1 MKNYVT
7 KGVYKQRAAKWPRV
21 VQKVRSKKMRL
32 CNDSRG
38 INAILRAGKSETGGY
53 VTKVSIHIPLRVAE
67 AMSQGIGE
75 NEAERTIAA
84 DALNAPSAVVVLGA
98 LLPTF
103 VKSLLALPAKTIKE
117 LGQSLL
123 RNHPKT
129 TTKKN
134 TVEAIVQN
142 MKDHVNLIPI
152 WGSPIDV
159 KTANKWAANGVFGD
173 RVGEVVKIHHWDSS
187 DSDDRWNEAAR
198 FVKSSK
204 TLDALYESLDS
215 PLKVVRTT
223 RSAIERRSNAAG
235 AFDTSTVQNKS
246 VNHGTGQQMRH
257 EYRLRCIYHLCSTAS
272 GVQSFVRGV
281 GMGASVE
288 MNPPVE
294 RGSEDFNRASRDVVH
309 PPKTLIDDDGFPVV
323 HDTQEAK
330 KACKCPTCGGAVV
343 WDWRLA
349 GSGRSN
355 SQPVG
360 GWGSV
365 VKLPSIKMIRKTK
378 DAGYQVVEKGIE
390 SNRLVNCEMN
400 DGSPRI
406 STTFNRM
413 LGYPAYGRFGQG
425 VNQREGY
432 EADPEAYTIDKKGRR
447 KGIPK
452 TVHLPASIQ
461 RRVIP
466 IQTPAGVCYMLGWVA
481 VHDIEG
487 LARGIDSTGLDS
499 VALVMNTIRHH
510 LDAGNE
516 KAQAGSNLLDAIRN
530 LTDY

>member
-1 MKNYVT
+1 M
-7 KGVYKQRAAKWPRV
+7 ARV
-21 VQKVRSKKMRL
+21 
-32 CNDSRG
+32 
-38 INAILRAGKSETGGY
+38 
-53 VTKVSIHIPLRVAE
+53 
-67 AMSQGIGE
+67 IGE

-103 VKSLLALPAKTIKE
+103 LKSLLALPAKTVKVM
-117 LGQSLL
+117 GQTLL

-129 TTKKN
+129 ATKKN
-134 TVEAIVQN
+134 TIEAIVQN
-142 MKDHVNLIPI
+142 MKDRVNIIPI

-159 KTANKWAANGVFGD
+159 KTAEKWAANGVFGD
-173 RVGEVVKIHHWDSS
+173 RVGEVVKIHHWDAS
-187 DSDDRWNEAAR
+187 DLDERWNEAAR
-198 FVKSSK
+198 FVKASK
-204 TLDALYESLDS
+204 TLDALYDALDA
-215 PLKVVRTT
+215 PLKIVRTT
-223 RSAIERRSNAAG
+223 RTAIERRSNAAG

-246 VNHGTGQQMRH
+246 VNHGTGQLMRQ
-257 EYRLRCIYHLCSTAS
+257 EYRLRCMYHLCSTAS
-272 GVQSFVRGV
+272 GVQSFVRSV

-288 MNPPVE
+288 LNPPVE
-294 RGSEDFNRASRDVVH
+294 RDSPDFNRASRDRLH
-309 PPKTLIDDDGFPVV
+309 PPKTLYDDEGYVV
-323 HDTQEAK
+323 VEDTQEAK
-330 KACKCPTCGGAVV
+330 KACRCPTCGGAVV

-349 GSGRSN
+349 GSARSN

-365 VKLPSIKMIRKTK
+365 VKLPSIKMIHKTK
-378 DAGYQVVEKGIE
+378 EAGYQVVEDGIE
-390 SNRLVNCEMN
+390 SNRLVNVEMN

-413 LGYPAYGRFGQG
+413 LGYPAYGKFGQG

-432 EADPEAYTIDKKGRR
+432 KPEPEAFTIDHKGRR

-481 VHDIEG
+481 VHDING
-487 LARGIDSTGLDS
+487 LARGIESTSLDS
-499 VALVMNTIRHH
+499 VALMMSIIRHQ

-516 KAQAGSNLLDAIRN
+516 KAQAGSNLLDAISN

>member
-1 MKNYVT
+1 M
-7 KGVYKQRAAKWPRV
+7 ARV
-21 VQKVRSKKMRL
+21 
-32 CNDSRG
+32 
-38 INAILRAGKSETGGY
+38 
-53 VTKVSIHIPLRVAE
+53 
-67 AMSQGIGE
+67 IGE

-103 VKSLLALPAKTIKE
+103 LKSLLALPAKTVKVM
-117 LGQSLL
+117 GQTLL

-129 TTKKN
+129 ATKKN
-134 TVEAIVQN
+134 TIEAIVQN
-142 MKDHVNLIPI
+142 MKDRVNVIPI

-159 KTANKWAANGVFGD
+159 KTAEKWAANGVFGD
-173 RVGEVVKIHHWDSS
+173 RVGEVVKIHHWDAS
-187 DSDDRWNEAAR
+187 DLDERWNEAAR
-198 FVKSSK
+198 FVKASK
-204 TLDALYESLDS
+204 TLDALYDALDA
-215 PLKVVRTT
+215 PLKIVRTT
-223 RSAIERRSNAAG
+223 RTAIERRSNAAG

-246 VNHGTGQQMRH
+246 VNHGTGQLMRQ
-257 EYRLRCIYHLCSTAS
+257 EYRLRCMYHLCSTAS

-288 MNPPVE
+288 LNPPVE
-294 RGSEDFNRASRDVVH
+294 RDSPDFNRASRDRLH
-309 PPKTLIDDDGFPVV
+309 PPQTLYDDDGYVV
-323 HDTQEAK
+323 VEDTQEAK
-330 KACKCPTCGGAVV
+330 KACRCPTCGGAVV

-349 GSGRSN
+349 GSARSN

-365 VKLPSIKMIRKTK
+365 VKLPSIKMIHKTK
-378 DAGYQVVEKGIE
+378 EAGYQVVEDGIE
-390 SNRLVNCEMN
+390 SNRLVNVEMN

-413 LGYPAYGRFGQG
+413 LGYPAYGKFGQG

-432 EADPEAYTIDKKGRR
+432 KPEPEAFTIDKKGRR

-481 VHDIEG
+481 VHDING
-487 LARGIDSTGLDS
+487 LARGIESTSLDS
-499 VALVMNTIRHH
+499 VALMMSIIRHQ

-516 KAQAGSNLLDAIRN
+516 KAQAGSNLLDAISN

>member
-1 MKNYVT
+1 MTEV
-7 KGVYKQRAAKWPRV
+7 
-21 VQKVRSKKMRL
+21 
-32 CNDSRG
+32 
-38 INAILRAGKSETGGY
+38 
-53 VTKVSIHIPLRVAE
+53 
-67 AMSQGIGE
+67 IGE

-84 DALNAPSAVVVLGA
+84 DALNAPSAVVVLGS

-103 VKSLLALPAKTIKE
+103 IKSLMALSAVKVKE

-142 MKDHVNLIPI
+142 MKDRVNLIPI
-152 WGSPIDV
+152 WGSPIDA
-159 KTANKWAANGVFGD
+159 KTAEKWAANGVFGD

-187 DSDDRWNEAAR
+187 DSDERWNEAAR

-204 TLDALYESLDS
+204 TLDALYESLDA

-235 AFDTSTVQNKS
+235 AFDTSTVRSKS
-246 VNHGTGQQMRH
+246 HEHGTGQQMRH

-288 MNPPVE
+288 LNPPVE
-294 RGSEDFNRASRDVVH
+294 RGSEDFNRASRDTLH
-309 PPKTLIDDDGFPVV
+309 PPKTLYDDDGFVVV

-330 KACKCPTCGGAVV
+330 TNCRCPTCGAAVV

-349 GSGRSN
+349 GSNRSN

-365 VKLPSIKMIRKTK
+365 VKLPSIKMIQKTK

-413 LGYPAYGRFGQG
+413 LGYPAYGRLGQG
-425 VNQREGY
+425 ENQREGY
-432 EADPEAYTIDKKGRR
+432 KPEPEAFTIDKKGRR

-466 IQTPAGVCYMLGWVA
+466 IQTPSGICYMLGWVA
-481 VHDIEG
+481 VHDING
-487 LARGIDSTGLDS
+487 LARGIESTSLDS
-499 VALVMNTIRHH
+499 VALMMSIIRRH
-510 LDAGNE
+510 LDDGNE
-516 KAQAGSNLLDAIRN
+516 KAQAGSNLLDAISN

>member
-1 MKNYVT
+1 MTEV
-7 KGVYKQRAAKWPRV
+7 
-21 VQKVRSKKMRL
+21 
-32 CNDSRG
+32 
-38 INAILRAGKSETGGY
+38 
-53 VTKVSIHIPLRVAE
+53 
-67 AMSQGIGE
+67 IGE
-75 NEAERTIAA
+75 SEAEITIAA

-103 VKSLLALPAKTIKE
+103 VKSLLALPAAKVKE

-152 WGSPIDV
+152 WGNPIDV

-173 RVGEVVKIHHWDSS
+173 RVGEVVKIHHWDAS
-187 DSDDRWNEAAR
+187 DSDERWNEAAR

-204 TLDALYESLDS
+204 TLHALYESLDS
-215 PLKVVRTT
+215 PLKIVRTT
-223 RSAIERRSNAAG
+223 RSAIDRRSNAAG

-246 VNHGTGQQMRH
+246 IEHGTGQQMRH

-288 MNPPVE
+288 LNPPVE
-294 RGSEDFNRASRDVVH
+294 RGSEDFNRASRDRIH
-309 PPKTLIDDDGFPVV
+309 PPKTLYDDEGFPVV
-323 HDTQEAK
+323 EDTQAVK
-330 KACKCPTCGGAVV
+330 QNCKCPTCGGAVV

-349 GSGRSN
+349 GSARSN

-365 VKLPSIKMIRKTK
+365 VKLPSIKMIQKTK

-406 STTFNRM
+406 STTFDRM
-413 LGYPAYGRFGQG
+413 LGYPAYGRLGQG
-425 VNQREGY
+425 ENQREGY
-432 EADPEAYTIDKKGRR
+432 EPQPDAFTVGKNGKR

-466 IQTPAGVCYMLGWVA
+466 IQTPSGMCYMLGWVA
-481 VHDIEG
+481 VHDING
-487 LARGIDSTGLDS
+487 IARGIDSTSLDY

-516 KAQAGSNLLDAIRN
+516 KAQAGSNLLDAISN

>member
-1 MKNYVT
+1 M
-7 KGVYKQRAAKWPRV
+7 ARV
-21 VQKVRSKKMRL
+21 
-32 CNDSRG
+32 
-38 INAILRAGKSETGGY
+38 
-53 VTKVSIHIPLRVAE
+53 
-67 AMSQGIGE
+67 IGE

-103 VKSLLALPAKTIKE
+103 LKSLLALPAKTVKVM
-117 LGQSLL
+117 GQTLL

-129 TTKKN
+129 ATKKN
-134 TVEAIVQN
+134 TIEAIVQN
-142 MKDHVNLIPI
+142 MKDRVNLIPI

-159 KTANKWAANGVFGD
+159 KTAEKWAANGVFGD
-173 RVGEVVKIHHWDSS
+173 RVGEVVKIHHWDAS
-187 DSDDRWNEAAR
+187 DLDERWNEAAR
-198 FVKSSK
+198 FVKASK
-204 TLDALYESLDS
+204 TLDALYDALDA
-215 PLKVVRTT
+215 PLKIVRTT
-223 RSAIERRSNAAG
+223 RTAIERRSNAAG

-246 VNHGTGQQMRH
+246 VNHGTGQLMRQ
-257 EYRLRCIYHLCSTAS
+257 EYRLRCMYHLCSTAS

-288 MNPPVE
+288 LNPPVE
-294 RGSEDFNRASRDVVH
+294 RDSPDFNRASRDRLH
-309 PPKTLIDDDGFPVV
+309 PPKTLYDDEGYVV
-323 HDTQEAK
+323 VEDTQEAK
-330 KACKCPTCGGAVV
+330 KACRCPTCGGAVV

-349 GSGRSN
+349 GSARSN

-365 VKLPSIKMIRKTK
+365 VKLPSIKMIHKTK
-378 DAGYQVVEKGIE
+378 EAGYQVVEDGIE
-390 SNRLVNCEMN
+390 SNRLVNVEMN

-413 LGYPAYGRFGQG
+413 LGYPAYGKFGQG

-432 EADPEAYTIDKKGRR
+432 KPEPEAFTIDHKGRR

-481 VHDIEG
+481 VHDING
-487 LARGIDSTGLDS
+487 LARGIESTSLDS
-499 VALVMNTIRHH
+499 VALMMSIIRHQ

-516 KAQAGSNLLDAIRN
+516 KAQAGSNLLDAISN

>member
-1 MKNYVT
+1 M
-7 KGVYKQRAAKWPRV
+7 
-21 VQKVRSKKMRL
+21 
-32 CNDSRG
+32 
-38 INAILRAGKSETGGY
+38 SED
-53 VTKVSIHIPLRVAE
+53 
-67 AMSQGIGE
+67 IGE
-75 NEAERTIAA
+75 IEDNKTIAA

-103 VKSLLALPAKTIKE
+103 VKSLMALSAVKVKE

-142 MKDHVNLIPI
+142 MKDRLNLIPI

-159 KTANKWAANGVFGD
+159 KTAEKWAANGVFGD
-173 RVGEVVKIHHWDSS
+173 RVGEVVKFHHWDES
-187 DSDDRWNEAAR
+187 DSDERWNEAAR
-198 FVKSSK
+198 FVNSSK

-246 VNHGTGQQMRH
+246 INHGEGQQMRH
-257 EYRLRCIYHLCSTAS
+257 EYRLRCMYHLCSTAS

-281 GMGASVE
+281 GMGASIE

-309 PPKTLIDDDGFPVV
+309 PPKTLIDDDGYVV
-323 HDTQEAK
+323 VYDTQEAK
-330 KACKCPTCGGAVV
+330 KNCKCPTCGGAVV

-349 GSGRSN
+349 GSARSN

-360 GWGSV
+360 GWGSIV
-365 VKLPSIKMIRKTK
+365 RLPSIKMIHYTK

-413 LGYPAYGRFGQG
+413 LGYPAYGRLGQG
-425 VNQREGY
+425 ENQREGY
-432 EADPEAYTIDKKGRR
+432 EPEPEAYTVDHKGRR

-466 IQTPAGVCYMLGWVA
+466 IQTPSGMCYMLGWVA
-481 VHDIEG
+481 VHDING
-487 LARGIDSTGLDS
+487 LARGIESTGLDS
-499 VALVMNTIRHH
+499 VALMVSIIRRQ
-510 LDAGNE
+510 LDDGNE
-516 KAQAGSNLLDAIRN
+516 KAQAGSNLLDAISN

>member
-1 MKNYVT
+1 MTEVI
-7 KGVYKQRAAKWPRV
+7 RE
-21 VQKVRSKKMRL
+21 S
-32 CNDSRG
+32 
-38 INAILRAGKSETGGY
+38 
-53 VTKVSIHIPLRVAE
+53 
-67 AMSQGIGE
+67 
-75 NEAERTIAA
+75 EAERTTAA

-103 VKSLLALPAKTIKE
+103 VKSLLALPAKTVKE

-123 RNHPKT
+123 HNHPKT

-134 TVEAIVQN
+134 TVEAIVQRI
-142 MKDHVNLIPI
+142 KDHANLIPI

-173 RVGEVVKIHHWDSS
+173 RVGEVVKLHHWDST
-187 DSDDRWNEAAR
+187 DSDERWNEAAR

-204 TLDALYESLDS
+204 TLEALYEVLDS

-223 RSAIERRSNAAG
+223 RSAIDRRSNAAG
-235 AFDTSTVQNKS
+235 MYDTSTVRSKTDKS
-246 VNHGTGQQMRH
+246 GEGQQMRH
-257 EYRLRCIYHLCSTAS
+257 EYRLRCYHHLCSTAS

-281 GMGASVE
+281 GMGASVAL
-288 MNPPVE
+288 NQPVE
-294 RGSEDFNRASRDVVH
+294 RGSEDFNRASRDRLH
-309 PPKTLIDDDGFPVV
+309 PPKTLYDDAGLPVV
-323 HDTQEAK
+323 EDTQEIK
-330 KACKCPTCGGAVV
+330 KNCRCPTCGGPVV
-343 WDWRLA
+343 WDFRIA

-365 VKLPSIKMIRKTK
+365 VKLPSIKMIQKTK

-406 STTFNRM
+406 STTFDRM
-413 LGYPAYGRFGQG
+413 LGYPAYGKFGQG

-432 EADPEAYTIDKKGRR
+432 KPQPDAFTIDHKGRR

-466 IQTPAGVCYMLGWVA
+466 IQTPSGMCYMLGWVA
-481 VHDIEG
+481 VHDING
-487 LARGIDSTGLDS
+487 LARGIDSTGLDY
-499 VALVMNTIRHH
+499 VAIVMNTIRHH

>member
-1 MKNYVT
+1 M
-7 KGVYKQRAAKWPRV
+7 
-21 VQKVRSKKMRL
+21 
-32 CNDSRG
+32 
-38 INAILRAGKSETGGY
+38 SED
-53 VTKVSIHIPLRVAE
+53 
-67 AMSQGIGE
+67 IGE
-75 NEAERTIAA
+75 NEAIRTIAA

-103 VKSLLALPAKTIKE
+103 VKSLMALPAIKVKE
-117 LGQSLL
+117 LGQTLL

-129 TTKKN
+129 TTKKS

-142 MKDHVNLIPI
+142 AKDRVNLIPI
-152 WGSPIDV
+152 WGKPIDV

-204 TLDALYESLDS
+204 TVEKLYETLDA
-215 PLKVVRTT
+215 PLKIVRTT
-223 RSAIERRSNAAG
+223 RTAIERRSNAAG
-235 AFDTSTVQNKS
+235 MYDTTTVTTKGES
-246 VNHGTGQQMRH
+246 HGTGQQMRH
-257 EYRLRCIYHLCSTAS
+257 EYRLRCIHHLCATAS

-281 GMGASVE
+281 GMGASIE
-288 MNPPVE
+288 LNPPIE
-294 RGSEDFNRASRDVVH
+294 RGSEDYNRASRDVIH
-309 PPKTLIDDDGFPVV
+309 PPSTLYDDEGDVV
-323 HDTQEAK
+323 VYDTQEAK
-330 KACKCPTCGGAVV
+330 KNCKCPTCGGAVL

-349 GSGRSN
+349 GSARSN

-365 VKLPSIKMIRKTK
+365 LKLPSIKMIHRTK
-378 DAGYQVVEKGIE
+378 EAGYQVVEEGIE

-413 LGYPAYGRFGQG
+413 LGYPAYGRYGQG
-425 VNQREGY
+425 ENQRVGY
-432 EADPEAYTIDKKGRR
+432 EADPEAYTIDHKGRR

-466 IQTPAGVCYMLGWVA
+466 IQTPAGMCYMLGWVA
-481 VHDIEG
+481 VHDIDG
-487 LARGIDSTGLDS
+487 LARGIESTSLDS
-499 VALVMNTIRHH
+499 VALMVNIIRHQ

-516 KAQAGSNLLDAIRN
+516 KAQAGSNLLDAISN

>member
-1 MKNYVT
+1 M
-7 KGVYKQRAAKWPRV
+7 ARV
-21 VQKVRSKKMRL
+21 
-32 CNDSRG
+32 
-38 INAILRAGKSETGGY
+38 
-53 VTKVSIHIPLRVAE
+53 
-67 AMSQGIGE
+67 IGE

-103 VKSLLALPAKTIKE
+103 LKSLLALPAKTVKVM
-117 LGQSLL
+117 GQTLL

-129 TTKKN
+129 ATKKN
-134 TVEAIVQN
+134 TIEAIVQN
-142 MKDHVNLIPI
+142 MKDRVNIIPI

-159 KTANKWAANGVFGD
+159 KTAEKWAANGVFGD
-173 RVGEVVKIHHWDSS
+173 RVGEVVKIHHWDAS
-187 DSDDRWNEAAR
+187 DLDERWNEAAR
-198 FVKSSK
+198 FVKASK
-204 TLDALYESLDS
+204 TLDALYDALDA
-215 PLKVVRTT
+215 PLKIVRTT
-223 RSAIERRSNAAG
+223 RTAIERRSNAAG

-246 VNHGTGQQMRH
+246 VNHGTGQLMRQ
-257 EYRLRCIYHLCSTAS
+257 EYRLRCMYHLCSTAS
-272 GVQSFVRGV
+272 GVQSFVRSV

-288 MNPPVE
+288 LNPPVE
-294 RGSEDFNRASRDVVH
+294 RDSPDFNRASRDRLH
-309 PPKTLIDDDGFPVV
+309 PPKTLYDDEGYVV
-323 HDTQEAK
+323 VEDTQEAK
-330 KACKCPTCGGAVV
+330 KACRCPTCGGAVI

-349 GSGRSN
+349 GSARSN

-365 VKLPSIKMIRKTK
+365 VKLPSIKMIHKTK
-378 DAGYQVVEKGIE
+378 EAGYQVVEDGIE
-390 SNRLVNCEMN
+390 SNRLVNVEMN

-413 LGYPAYGRFGQG
+413 LGYPAYGKFGQG

-432 EADPEAYTIDKKGRR
+432 KPEPEAFTIDHKGRR

-481 VHDIEG
+481 VHDING
-487 LARGIDSTGLDS
+487 LARGIESTSLDS
-499 VALVMNTIRHH
+499 VALMMSIIRHQ

-516 KAQAGSNLLDAIRN
+516 KAQAGSNLLDAISN

>member
-1 MKNYVT
+1 M
-7 KGVYKQRAAKWPRV
+7 ARV
-21 VQKVRSKKMRL
+21 
-32 CNDSRG
+32 
-38 INAILRAGKSETGGY
+38 
-53 VTKVSIHIPLRVAE
+53 
-67 AMSQGIGE
+67 IGE

-103 VKSLLALPAKTIKE
+103 LKSLLALPAKTVKVM
-117 LGQSLL
+117 GQTLL

-129 TTKKN
+129 ATKKN
-134 TVEAIVQN
+134 TIEAIVQN
-142 MKDHVNLIPI
+142 MKDRVNVIPI

-159 KTANKWAANGVFGD
+159 KTAEKWAANGVFGD
-173 RVGEVVKIHHWDSS
+173 RVGEVVKIHHWDAS
-187 DSDDRWNEAAR
+187 DLDERWNEAAR
-198 FVKSSK
+198 FVKASK
-204 TLDALYESLDS
+204 TLDALYDALDA
-215 PLKVVRTT
+215 PLKIVRTT
-223 RSAIERRSNAAG
+223 RTAIERRSNAAG

-246 VNHGTGQQMRH
+246 VNHGTGQLMRQ
-257 EYRLRCIYHLCSTAS
+257 EYRLRCMYHLCSTAS
-272 GVQSFVRGV
+272 GVQSFVRSV

-288 MNPPVE
+288 LNPPVE
-294 RGSEDFNRASRDVVH
+294 RDSPDFNRASRDRLH
-309 PPKTLIDDDGFPVV
+309 PPKTLYDDEGYVV
-323 HDTQEAK
+323 VEDTQEAK
-330 KACKCPTCGGAVV
+330 KACRCPTCGGAVV

-349 GSGRSN
+349 GSARSN

-365 VKLPSIKMIRKTK
+365 VKLPSIKMIHKTK
-378 DAGYQVVEKGIE
+378 EAGYQVVEDGIE
-390 SNRLVNCEMN
+390 SNRLVNVEMN

-413 LGYPAYGRFGQG
+413 LGYPAYGKFGQG

-432 EADPEAYTIDKKGRR
+432 KPEPEAFTIDHKGRR

-481 VHDIEG
+481 VHDING
-487 LARGIDSTGLDS
+487 LARGIESTSLDS
-499 VALVMNTIRHH
+499 VALMMSIIRHQ

-516 KAQAGSNLLDAIRN
+516 KAQAGSNLLDAISN

>member
-1 MKNYVT
+1 M
-7 KGVYKQRAAKWPRV
+7 
-21 VQKVRSKKMRL
+21 
-32 CNDSRG
+32 
-38 INAILRAGKSETGGY
+38 SED
-53 VTKVSIHIPLRVAE
+53 
-67 AMSQGIGE
+67 IGE
-75 NEAERTIAA
+75 NEAVTTIAA
-84 DALNAPSAVVVLGA
+84 DALNAPSAVVVLGS

-103 VKSLLALPAKTIKE
+103 IKSLLALPAQAVKE
-117 LGQSLL
+117 MGQSLL

-134 TVEAIVQN
+134 TIEAIVQN
-142 MKDHVNLIPI
+142 MKDRVNLIPI

-159 KTANKWAANGVFGD
+159 KTARLWAANGVFGD
-173 RVGEVVKIHHWDSS
+173 RVGEVVKIHNWDST

-198 FVKSSK
+198 FVKASK

-215 PLKVVRTT
+215 PLKIVRTT
-223 RSAIERRSNAAG
+223 KSAIERRSNAAG

-246 VNHGTGQQMRH
+246 INHGQGQMMRQ
-257 EYRLRCIYHLCSTAS
+257 EYRLRCFYHQCSTAS
-272 GVQSFVRGV
+272 GVQSFVRSV

-288 MNPPVE
+288 LNPPVE
-294 RGSEDFNRASRDVVH
+294 RGSEDFNRASRDRIH
-309 PPKTLIDDDGFPVV
+309 PPKTLYDDDGYVV
-323 HDTQEAK
+323 VYDTQEAK
-330 KACKCPTCGGAVV
+330 KACKCPTCGGAVI

-349 GSGRSN
+349 GSERSN

-365 VKLPSIKMIRKTK
+365 VKLPSIKMIHKTK

-413 LGYPAYGRFGQG
+413 LGYPAYGKFGQG

-432 EADPEAYTIDKKGRR
+432 KPEPEAFTIDKKGRR

-466 IQTPAGVCYMLGWVA
+466 IQTPAGVVYMLGWVA
-481 VHDIEG
+481 VHDING
-487 LARGIDSTGLDS
+487 LARGIESTGLDS
-499 VALVMNTIRHH
+499 VALMMSIVRRY
-510 LDAGNE
+510 LDDGNE

>member
-1 MKNYVT
+1 M
-7 KGVYKQRAAKWPRV
+7 ARV
-21 VQKVRSKKMRL
+21 
-32 CNDSRG
+32 
-38 INAILRAGKSETGGY
+38 
-53 VTKVSIHIPLRVAE
+53 
-67 AMSQGIGE
+67 IGE

-103 VKSLLALPAKTIKE
+103 LKSLLALPAKTVKVM
-117 LGQSLL
+117 GQTLL

-129 TTKKN
+129 ATKKN
-134 TVEAIVQN
+134 TIEAIVQN
-142 MKDHVNLIPI
+142 MKDRVNVIPI

-159 KTANKWAANGVFGD
+159 KTAEKWAANGVFGD
-173 RVGEVVKIHHWDSS
+173 RVGEVVKIHHWDAS
-187 DSDDRWNEAAR
+187 DLDERWNEAAR
-198 FVKSSK
+198 FVKASK
-204 TLDALYESLDS
+204 TLDALYDALDA
-215 PLKVVRTT
+215 PLKIVRTT
-223 RSAIERRSNAAG
+223 RTAIERRSNAAG

-246 VNHGTGQQMRH
+246 VNHGTGQLMRQ
-257 EYRLRCIYHLCSTAS
+257 EYRLRCMYHLCSTAS

-288 MNPPVE
+288 LNPPVE
-294 RGSEDFNRASRDVVH
+294 RDSPDFNRASRDRLH
-309 PPKTLIDDDGFPVV
+309 PPKTLYDDEGYVV
-323 HDTQEAK
+323 VEDTQEAK
-330 KACKCPTCGGAVV
+330 KACRCPTCGGAVV

-349 GSGRSN
+349 GSARSN

-365 VKLPSIKMIRKTK
+365 VKLPSIKMIHKTK
-378 DAGYQVVEKGIE
+378 EAGYQVVEDGIE
-390 SNRLVNCEMN
+390 SNRLVNVEMN

-413 LGYPAYGRFGQG
+413 LGYPAYGKFGQG

-432 EADPEAYTIDKKGRR
+432 KPEPEAFTIDHKGRR

-481 VHDIEG
+481 VHDING
-487 LARGIDSTGLDS
+487 LARGIESTSLDS
-499 VALVMNTIRHH
+499 VALMMSIIRHQ

-516 KAQAGSNLLDAIRN
+516 KAQAGSNLLDAISN